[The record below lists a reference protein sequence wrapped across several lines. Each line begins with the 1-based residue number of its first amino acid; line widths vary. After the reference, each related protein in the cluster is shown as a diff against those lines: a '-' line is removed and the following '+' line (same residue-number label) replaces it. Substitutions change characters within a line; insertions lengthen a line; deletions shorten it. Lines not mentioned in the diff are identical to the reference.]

1 MASSA
6 IFLGQFLSRGA
17 IFGYLSSY
25 QGVRKNLGRAAFI
38 HEEIELTDNQITT
51 SVKDTARRLGISRT
65 KVYDLIKAGLLQT
78 AKLGSRRLVII
89 ESMHRLV
96 KIPEAKSK
104 P

>member
-1 MASSA
+1 MTS
-6 IFLGQFLSRGA
+6 
-17 IFGYLSSY
+17 
-25 QGVRKNLGRAAFI
+25 
-38 HEEIELTDNQITT
+38 NQITT
-51 SVKDTARRLGISRT
+51 SIKDTARRLGVSRT

-104 P
+104 H